1 MRVTARGHRFA
12 RRGGDGRT
20 TVAAALTTFTL
31 AGLVATIVLGAAGV
45 YALQRAGRDDATKD
59 AKRVT
64 AIVGDGIIQPHLTP
78 ELMRGDPEAIAALD
92 RAVRRNVLRDPVVRV
107 KVWTPDGRIIYSD
120 EHRLIG
126 RRYTVSPDDQAIL
139 KKGGVEAE
147 LSDLSRPEN
156 RYEPSGERLLE
167 VYLPLRTP
175 GGQLVRFE
183 SYQRFDSVL
192 ANGRQTWKA
201 FLPALI
207 GGLVILQL
215 VQLPLA
221 ARLARRIE
229 RGRREREALL
239 RRAVDASDAERRRI
253 AADLHD
259 GVVQSLAGVSYSLS
273 AAADRIAAKGG
284 NGSNGGRGGVATG
297 DDAGVEVLRR
307 GADATRESIAELRTL
322 LVDIYPPN
330 LQSAGLRSALED
342 LVAPLGRGGC
352 QVHVDITAEPLPP
365 GVEAL
370 FFRVAQEAL
379 RNMSKHAEASSV
391 TLTVERAGETARLV
405 VEDDGRGFDP
415 AAVQEVQ
422 REGHVGLRVLAD
434 LVHDAGGELTID
446 SEPARGTRVEAEV
459 VLA

>member
-1 MRVTARGHRFA
+1 MHVLTRGHRLG
-12 RRGGDGRT
+12 RRAAGGRT
-20 TVAAALTTFTL
+20 TVAAALTQFTIAGIL
-31 AGLVATIVLGAAGV
+31 ATLVLGVVGV
-45 YALQRAGRDDATKD
+45 YALQRQGRNEATDD

-64 AIVGDGIIQPHLTP
+64 AIVGDGIVRPLLTP
-78 ELMRGDPEAIAALD
+78 ALMRGDPKAIAALD
-92 RAVRRNVLRDPVVRV
+92 RRVHQNVLRDPVVRI
-107 KVWTPDGRIIYSD
+107 KVWTPDGRIVYSD

-126 RRYTVSPDDQAIL
+126 QRYPVSPDDLAIL

-192 ANGRQTWKA
+192 ANGRETWKA

-284 NGSNGGRGGVATG
+284 NGSNGGGGGVATG

-322 LVDIYPPN
+322 LVDIYPP
-330 LQSAGLRSALED
+330 
-342 LVAPLGRGGC
+342 
-352 QVHVDITAEPLPP
+352 
-365 GVEAL
+365 
-370 FFRVAQEAL
+370 
-379 RNMSKHAEASSV
+379 
-391 TLTVERAGETARLV
+391 
-405 VEDDGRGFDP
+405 
-415 AAVQEVQ
+415 
-422 REGHVGLRVLAD
+422 
-434 LVHDAGGELTID
+434 
-446 SEPARGTRVEAEV
+446 
-459 VLA
+459 

>member
-1 MRVTARGHRFA
+1 MRATSGHRFA
-12 RRGGDGRT
+12 RRRPDGRT
-20 TVAAALTTFTL
+20 TVAAALTAFTL
-31 AGLVATIVLGAAGV
+31 AGLVATAVLGVAGV
-45 YALQRAGRDDATKD
+45 YALQRAGRNDATKD

-64 AIVGDGIIQPHLTP
+64 AIVGDGIIQPLLTP
-78 ELMRGDPEAIAALD
+78 ELMRGDPKAIAALD
-92 RAVRRNVLRDPVVRV
+92 RAVHRNVLRDPVVRV

-126 RRYTVSPDDQAIL
+126 QRYAVSEEDQAIL

-147 LSDLSRPEN
+147 LSDLSGPEN
-156 RYEPSGERLLE
+156 RYEPRGERLLE

-175 GGQLVRFE
+175 SGRTVRFE
-183 SYQRFDSVL
+183 SYQRFNSVL
-192 ANGRQTWKA
+192 ANGRTTWKA

-273 AAADRIAAKGG
+273 AAADRVAANGSSG
-284 NGSNGGRGGVATG
+284 ANGSNGG
-297 DDAGVEVLRR
+297 DAGADALRR
-307 GADATRESIAELRTL
+307 GASATRESIAELRTL

-342 LVAPLGRGGC
+342 LAAPLGRGGC
-352 QVHVDITAEPLPP
+352 QVQVDVRAEQLPP

-370 FFRVAQEAL
+370 FFRVAQESL
-379 RNMSKHAEASSV
+379 RNVTKHAEAGRV
-391 TLTVERAGETARLV
+391 TLTVERSGDTATLL
-405 VEDDGRGFDP
+405 VEDDGKGFDP
-415 AAVQEVQ
+415 SAVADVQ
-422 REGHVGLRVLAD
+422 REGHVGVRVLAD

-446 SEPARGTRVEAEV
+446 SQPGQGTRVRAEV

>member
-1 MRVTARGHRFA
+1 MRVTARGHRFG
-12 RRGGDGRT
+12 RRRTGRPT
-20 TVAAALTTFTL
+20 TVAGALTQFTI
-31 AGLVATIVLGAAGV
+31 AGTVATLLLGVAGV
-45 YALQRAGRDDATKD
+45 YALQRAGRDQATED

-64 AIVGDGIIQPHLTP
+64 AIVGEGIVRPLLTP

-92 RAVRRNVLRDPVVRV
+92 RRVRQNVMRDPVVRI
-107 KVWTPDGRIIYSD
+107 KVWTLDGRIIYSD

-126 RRYTVSPDDQAIL
+126 QRYPVSDEDRKITEQQGA
-139 KKGGVEAE
+139 EAE
-147 LSDLSRPEN
+147 LSNLSGPEN
-156 RYEPSGERLLE
+156 RYEPRGDRLLE

-175 GGQLVRFE
+175 AGDLVRFE

-192 ANGRQTWKA
+192 ASGRETWKA

-273 AAADRIAAKGG
+273 AAADRVAS
-284 NGSNGGRGGVATG
+284 NGSNGSGGGEEA
-297 DDAGVEVLRR
+297 LRR
-307 GADATRESIAELRTL
+307 GANATRESIAELRTL

-330 LQSAGLRSALED
+330 LQSAGLQSALED
-342 LVAPLGRGGC
+342 LAAPLSRGGC
-352 QVHVDITAEPLPP
+352 RVVVDVTTESMPP
-365 GVEAL
+365 GVDAL

-379 RNMSKHAEASSV
+379 RNVAKHAEAGQV
-391 TLTVERAGETARLV
+391 TITVERSGDTATLV
-405 VEDDGRGFDP
+405 VEDDGKGFDR
-415 AAVQEVQ
+415 AAVADVQ
-422 REGHVGLRVLAD
+422 REGHVGVRVLED
-434 LVHDAGGELTID
+434 LVRDAGGQLTID
-446 SEPARGTRVEAEV
+446 SQPGQGTRVRAEV

>member
-1 MRVTARGHRFA
+1 MA
-12 RRGGDGRT
+12 T
-20 TVAAALTTFTL
+20 TV
-31 AGLVATIVLGAAGV
+31 LGVAGV

-78 ELMRGDPEAIAALD
+78 ELMRGDPKAIAALD
-92 RAVRRNVLRDPVVRV
+92 RAVHRNVLRDPVVRV
-107 KVWTPDGRIIYSD
+107 KVWTPGGRIIYSD

-126 RRYTVSPDDQAIL
+126 QRYQVSPDDQAIL
-139 KKGGVEAE
+139 KEGGVEAE

-156 RYEPSGERLLE
+156 RYEPTGERLLE

-175 GGQLVRFE
+175 SGQLVRFE

-192 ANGRQTWKA
+192 ANGRETWKA

-273 AAADRIAAKGG
+273 AAADRVAS
-284 NGSNGGRGGVATG
+284 NGSNGSDGGA
-297 DDAGVEVLRR
+297 DALRR
-307 GADATRESIAELRTL
+307 GASATRESIAELRTL

-342 LVAPLGRGGC
+342 LAAPLSRGGC
-352 QVHVDITAEPLPP
+352 RVQVDVPPEPLPP

-370 FFRVAQEAL
+370 FFRVAQESL
-379 RNMSKHAEASSV
+379 RNVTKHAEAGQV
-391 TLTVERAGETARLV
+391 TLTVERSGDTATLV
-405 VEDDGRGFDP
+405 VEDDGKGFDP
-415 AAVQEVQ
+415 AAVADVQ
-422 REGHVGLRVLAD
+422 REGHVGVRVLED
-434 LVHDAGGELTID
+434 LVRDAGGEMTID
-446 SEPARGTRVEAEV
+446 SQPGHGTRVRAEV

>member
-1 MRVTARGHRFA
+1 MRIPARAHRTFGG
-12 RRGGDGRT
+12 RRTEGRT
-20 TVAAALTTFTL
+20 SVASALTAFTI
-31 AGLVATIVLGAAGV
+31 AGLVATIVLGVAGV
-45 YALQRAGRDDATKD
+45 YLLQRAGREDATKD

-64 AIVGDGIIQPHLTP
+64 AIVGDGIIQPLLTP
-78 ELMRGDPEAIAALD
+78 ELMRGDPKAIAALD
-92 RAVRRNVLRDPVVRV
+92 RAVHRNVLRDPVVRV

-126 RRYTVSPDDQAIL
+126 QRYPVSEEDKAIL
-139 KKGGVEAE
+139 KEGGVEAE
-147 LSDLSRPEN
+147 LSDLSGPEN
-156 RYEPSGERLLE
+156 RYEPRGERLLE

-175 GGQLVRFE
+175 NGQLVRFE
-183 SYQRFDSVL
+183 SYQRFNSVL
-192 ANGRQTWKA
+192 ANGRDTWKT
-201 FLPALI
+201 FLPALV
-207 GGLVILQL
+207 GGLVILWL

-259 GVVQSLAGVSYSLS
+259 GVVQSLAGVSYSLA
-273 AAADRIAAKGG
+273 AAADRVGSANG
-284 NGSNGGRGGVATG
+284 NGNGNGHSGHDTG
-297 DDAGVEVLRR
+297 EEALRR
-307 GADATRESIAELRTL
+307 GATATRDSIAELRTL

-342 LVAPLGRGGC
+342 LVAPLARGEC
-352 QVHVDITAEPLPP
+352 EATVDVTDQPLPP
-365 GVEAL
+365 GVDAL

-379 RNMSKHAEASSV
+379 RNVSKHAEAQRVSITV
-391 TLTVERAGETARLV
+391 DRTGDTATLLI
-405 VEDDGRGFDP
+405 EDDGKGFDP
-415 AAVQEVQ
+415 EAARAVQ
-422 REGHVGLRVLAD
+422 REGHVGVRVLAD

-446 SEPARGTRVEAEV
+446 SQPGQGTRVRAEV